1 MRIALDETLSVVR
14 SGIRAPG
21 RCSSPLAAQEGVIAY
36 VLKPMV
42 LGLIPTLDW
51 IEEAR
56 LLKRR
61 AIISSSF
68 ESPVG
73 FKVLANLACLSG
85 QTAGLGTERWFKDI
99 KPIVGEDGIITVSYT
114 HL

>member
-1 MRIALDETLSVVR
+1 MI
-14 SGIRAPG
+14 
-21 RCSSPLAAQEGVIAY
+21 
-36 VLKPMV
+36 

-56 LLKRR
+56 LSKHK
-61 AIISSSF
+61 AIISSAF

-85 QTAGLGTERWFKDI
+85 QIAGLGTERWFKNV
-99 KPIVGEDGIITVSYT
+99 KPIIGEDGIIKKELLGCHCEHYDFVKRFVRPKD
-114 HL
+114 